1 MFLKDRFICFMKTM
15 ISFKHSLGGEKKVN
29 FVNIFMY
36 SKSSTGSE
44 EIALRF

>member
-1 MFLKDRFICFMKTM
+1 MKTM
-15 ISFKHSLGGEKKVN
+15 ISFEHSLGGKKVN

-36 SKSSTGSE
+36 SKSSTGGE